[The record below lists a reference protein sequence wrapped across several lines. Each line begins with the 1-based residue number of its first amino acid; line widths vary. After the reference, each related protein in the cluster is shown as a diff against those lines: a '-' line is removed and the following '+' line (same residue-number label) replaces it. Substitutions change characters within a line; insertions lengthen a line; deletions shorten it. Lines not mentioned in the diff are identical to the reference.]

1 MSYDVIVAARGSC
14 EYLQDSLVSIAEQSL
29 VPNSVKVILDNDD
42 IHYGELQDVA
52 KRKFPTTEVRK
63 SPGHGMITAVNFGIS
78 LCSSEFIAF
87 LDSDDLWETDKQQQQ
102 IDALSANPRLD
113 VVTSNALN
121 VRTGQLSDQRSN
133 WTPSITFTC
142 ATFRRSAFQKFG
154 LIDESATHFNWLY
167 RWWAFAFQVGICRL
181 HLDSPG
187 VKRRIHSSNSW
198 ITQNSRAHQ
207 DLFNELRQII
217 HRQARLEE

>member
-1 MSYDVIVAARGSC
+1 MSYDVIVAARGNC
-14 EYLQDSLVSIAEQSL
+14 EYLQDCLLSIAEQSL
-29 VPNSVKVILDNDD
+29 LPNSVKLILDNDD
-42 IHYGELQDVA
+42 PHYGELQDIA
-52 KRKFPTTEVRK
+52 KRKFPITEVRR

-87 LDSDDLWETDKQQQQ
+87 LDSDDLWETEKQQQQ
-102 IDALSANPRLD
+102 IEALSANSRLD

-121 VRTGQLSDQRSN
+121 VRKTQLSDQISN
-133 WTPSITFTC
+133 WTPSLTFTS

-154 LIDESATHFNWLY
+154 LIDVSATHFNWLY
-167 RWWAFAFQVGICRL
+167 RWWAFAYQAGISRL

-198 ITQNSRAHQ
+198 VTQNSRAHR
-207 DLFNELRQII
+207 DLFDELRQIM
-217 HRQARLEE
+217 HRQTHLEE